1 ARNRHEPRD
10 RAVEH
15 GGVGPSRTGNPRGS
29 PTAEDE
35 REERAEYAEDERD
48 QPELVPAREALADLV
63 RAERD
68 RRQTE
73 HQQQGQRRKP
83 ADADPAP
90 EHVTGPK
97 HV

>member
-1 ARNRHEPRD
+1 MAVSARRVP
-10 RAVEH
+10 
-15 GGVGPSRTGNPRGS
+15 
-29 PTAEDE
+29 EDE

-73 HQQQGQRRKP
+73 HQ
-83 ADADPAP
+83 
-90 EHVTGPK
+90 
-97 HV
+97 